1 MVVKGNGPTLLGR
14 NWLKAIRLN
23 WQSIHYSV
31 HAGLTKVLDQ
41 YSEVF
46 EDGIGTFKG
55 YEAHLEI
62 DPNAQPRFNKARPV
76 PYSKRQ
82 GVEDE
87 LDRLVAGGTLEPVK
101 YSDWAA
107 PIVAVLKPNKKTIRI
122 CDNFCITVN
131 PVSKLHQ
138 YPIPRVED
146 LFVGLVRGKTFSI
159 IDLKQAYLQMK
170 MLRLRNS

>member
-1 MVVKGNGPTLLGR
+1 MKAKQAQLPLMVVKGNGPTLLGR

-23 WQSIHYSV
+23 WQSIHYTV
-31 HAGLTKVLDQ
+31 HAGLTKLLDQ
-41 YSEVF
+41 YS

-76 PYSKRQ
+76 LYSKKQ

-87 LDRLVAGGTLEPVK
+87 LDCLVAEGTLEPVE

-107 PIVAVLKPNKKTIRI
+107 PIVAVLKLDKKTI
-122 CDNFCITVN
+122 
-131 PVSKLHQ
+131 
-138 YPIPRVED
+138 
-146 LFVGLVRGKTFSI
+146 
-159 IDLKQAYLQMK
+159 
-170 MLRLRNS
+170 

>member
-1 MVVKGNGPTLLGR
+1 LNKSDLKLQGEAITVVGSVVVQVVYEGQLPLIVVKGNGPTLLGR

-23 WQSIHYSV
+23 WKSVHYTV
-31 HAGLTKVLDQ
+31 HAGLTKLLDQ

-62 DPNAQPRFNKARPV
+62 DPNAQPRCNKARPV

-87 LDRLVAGGTLEPVK
+87 LDHLVAEGTQEPVK

-107 PIVAVLKPNKKTIRI
+107 PIVAVLKPDKKTIQI
-122 CDNFCITVN
+122 CCNFCITVN
-131 PVSKLHQ
+131 PVSKLH
-138 YPIPRVED
+138 
-146 LFVGLVRGKTFSI
+146 
-159 IDLKQAYLQMK
+159 
-170 MLRLRNS
+170 